1 VVLAKEALMN
11 WYVVHTKPRQEQR
24 ALQNLMWQGFECY
37 LPTLAVE
44 KIKQGVLS
52 IVVEPM
58 FARYLFIQLDDSGSG
73 RSWSPIRSTKGVS
86 RLVTFGGEAAKVA
99 DDLIVALRARAA
111 LEAAQPRRL
120 FTQGMRVRMTEGPFA
135 DVEGIYQIADGER
148 RAMVLIELLN
158 KPVRLSV
165 PAEQLRMA

>member
-1 VVLAKEALMN
+1 MN
-11 WYVVHTKPRQEQR
+11 WYVVHTKPRQEER

-37 LPTLAVE
+37 LPTLTVE

-58 FARYLFIQLDDSGSG
+58 FARYLFIQLDDSKSG

-99 DDLIVALRARAA
+99 DDLIAALRARAA

-120 FTQGMRVRMTEGPFA
+120 FTQGMRVRITEGPFA
-135 DVEGIYQIADGER
+135 DIEGIYQIADGER

-165 PAEQLRMA
+165 PAEQLRTA